1 MNNIDIIIINWNSG
15 EQTLKCIE
23 SIQLNSQDTVNEII
37 VIDNNSTDNSQLL
50 ISNTEGIQFIQSNS
64 NLGFAKACNL
74 GAQKSK
80 STFLLFLNPDT
91 ILYEKTLSNVLH
103 FMLAKES
110 DSIGICGIQLLD
122 ENKTLSRT
130 CSYFPNSW
138 TMLLYTLGLSKIF
151 TQFNY
156 HMTDWNHSESKEVD
170 HVIGAFFL
178 VRKSLF
184 DRLNGFDERFFMY
197 LEDLD
202 FSLRAFRAGYTSY
215 YLSTVQAF
223 HKGGGT
229 SEQVKAKRLFYSI
242 RSRILYSYKHF
253 SFIPATVILLASL
266 LIEPWTR
273 LLFILIKQNYSSI
286 KELIEAYLLIYEW
299 LFDIGFKKKN

>member
-1 MNNIDIIIINWNSG
+1 MVSIVIVNWNSG

-23 SIQLNSQDTVNEII
+23 SIQLNSQDTVNKII
-37 VIDNNSTDNSQLL
+37 VIDNNSTDNSRFL
-50 ISNTEGIQFIQSNS
+50 ISDTPGIHYIQSNI

-74 GAQKSK
+74 GASYCSSK
-80 STFLLFLNPDT
+80 FILFLNPDT
-91 ILYEKTLSNVLH
+91 LIFKNNLKQVLNFIDSPNNSNV
-103 FMLAKES
+103 
-110 DSIGICGIQLLD
+110 GICGVQLLD
-122 ENKTLSRT
+122 ENKTISRS
-130 CSYFPNSW
+130 CSYFPDAW

-151 TQFNY
+151 NQFNY
-156 HMTDWNHSESKEVD
+156 HMTNWDHSESKEVD

-184 DRLNGFDERFFMY
+184 DQLKGFDERFFMY

-202 FSLRAFRAGYTSY
+202 FSLRALQAGYTSY
-215 YLSTVQAF
+215 YLSTIQAF

-229 SEQVKAKRLFYSI
+229 SDQVKAKRLFYSI
-242 RSRILYSYKHF
+242 RSRIIYSYKHF
-253 SFIPATVILLASL
+253 SYISATFILLGSL

-286 KELIEAYLLIYEW
+286 KELIEAYRLIYGW
-299 LFDIGFKKKN
+299 LIDIVFKQKELK